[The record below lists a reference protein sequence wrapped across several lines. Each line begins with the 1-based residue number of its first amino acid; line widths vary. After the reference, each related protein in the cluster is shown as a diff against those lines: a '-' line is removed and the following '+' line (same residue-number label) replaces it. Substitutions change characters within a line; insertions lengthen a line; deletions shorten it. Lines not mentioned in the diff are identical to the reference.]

1 MAITRESKLGNFV
14 RGFDVIVHNSRMVL
28 TVFLIWLLVAI
39 GVNIA
44 SVYNQL
50 PDGYLPFFMDVK
62 SAERKAKYA
71 PNAVVE
77 VTVNGQKLKLK
88 AIDLASD
95 EAAKKYI
102 NDKFYEAVS
111 SGLPIGLAI
120 SLVMF
125 LIGAYMSIKRGKEAA
140 EDEILKG
147 GQLVDEEQTLKM
159 NYEKSPI
166 FKVGKVAMPEGFE
179 VQHTLMV
186 GAPGSGKSQVLLPIL
201 EQIRKRGDVAVI
213 YDPAD
218 LMQKFY
224 DPALD
229 TIFNPL
235 DQRSVVWDPLS
246 EIETEQDADEW
257 AAAIAKPK
265 AGGEGG
271 GSSESSEFFIEGS
284 KTVLSEML
292 KLTVRNGSSFE
303 TMIDRFETVDN
314 ETIANILAGT
324 PAAKYTDNPK
334 TWGDISATL
343 ANYLRS
349 LRLLKNTAQGDWTP
363 GAGLDHHIKNGGIM
377 WLPVNGKQRDLMG
390 PLFTAVFERIANHV
404 LSLTPDSKRR
414 IWLILDEF
422 PSLPKMESVPKLLA
436 EGRKFGVAGFIGV
449 QNYAQIQKTYGKTG
463 AQSVAGLCSTFIS
476 MRAADS
482 DTADWCSKM
491 LGDQLIHEVS
501 ESISAGSGD
510 NKDSVSIRDQR
521 QVRKLV
527 IAGELLNLPN
537 LTGYVRMP
545 SVAVAKFKQEYRS
558 FADVAEKFEAIKV
571 KLLRSNMI
579 PAPLVVPTITSEEK
593 PTVEP
598 TAAPTQT
605 SKPAQAQVQKQDDEE
620 SFF

>member
-28 TVFLIWLLVAI
+28 TVFLLWFLVAI

-50 PDGYLPFFMDVK
+50 PEGYLSFFMDVK
-62 SAERKAKYA
+62 SAERKAKYS
-71 PNAVVE
+71 PNAIVE
-77 VTVNGQKLKLK
+77 LTFNEQKLTLK

-95 EAAKKYI
+95 EVAKKYI
-102 NDKFYEAVS
+102 NDKFYEAVI
-111 SGLPIGLAI
+111 SGLPIGMTI

-125 LIGAYMSIKRGKEAA
+125 IIGAYISIKHGKAAA

-147 GQLVDEEQTLKM
+147 GQLVDEEQTL
-159 NYEKSPI
+159 NLQYDKSPV

-201 EQIRKRGDVAVI
+201 EEIRNLGDVAVV

-218 LMQKFY
+218 LIQKFY
-224 DPALD
+224 DPAID

-265 AGGEGG
+265 TGGEG
-271 GSSESSEFFIEGS
+271 GSSESSEFFIDGA

-363 GAGLDHHIKNGGIM
+363 GKGLDHHIKNGGVL

-449 QNYAQIQKTYGKTG
+449 QNYAQIQQTYGKTG

-501 ESISAGSGD
+501 ESISAGSGE

-545 SVAVAKFKQEYRS
+545 AVAVAKFKQEYRN
-558 FADVAEKFEAIKV
+558 FADVAQKFEPIKV
-571 KLLRSNMI
+571 KLLRSNMMA
-579 PAPLVVPTITSEEK
+579 APLAVPTIVNDEK
-593 PTVEP
+593 PV
-598 TAAPTQT
+598 TAPNISTTQ
-605 SKPAQAQVQKQDDEE
+605 AQKQDEEE